1 MDYRDSQGPSV
12 SAAKGILLAKV
23 AIGTVK
29 NVLDGMQQPLVERRG
44 QVGAERLRIK
54 LTVALAKNSRDFLN
68 GKALLLALAFRGPAY
83 RRFLECCAELHA
95 TPAII
100 TGLLEDHLP
109 IQRGGV
115 TISLEKGVLVFRDAD
130 GETLSLK
137 LGGVSFLIPWM
148 DLTRT
153 LFGYDRFSQHV
164 DATENADSIQSLRLA
179 INDYCCAFNGLLTSD
194 LFDPVEVA
202 RMGQLSAQF
211 KEAHGSNW
219 YAPEDVTDARVFDL
233 WTGILAKRQEN
244 GLRKY
249 TSCIQAVEAFLET
262 WQHGSTL
269 HAFDCAAQFDD
280 GIMTSDEAGEQAE
293 SEGGLDPGQI
303 AADFLATAMRGD
315 VKLATDARFKLLSGL
330 LTYPHASEHLH
341 LSRFRAVLFGPVQ
354 TAFGRGRAPSRDDLS
369 SQPGYLDLRASAEE
383 AFCHLETSLWAVV
396 GMLRKQNA
404 DEAALRLLLALRR
417 EPFKPQ
423 DLLDEQQI
431 DELSGAEKVE
441 AMRFVLRRLLND
453 LASKEP
459 KGPLEADIKRADAAY
474 KARSKKAS
482 YRPSHLEA
490 ALAVARS
497 DLAGLATLRRRLLA
511 TCQPVEAADLQKD
524 RDLFHGILSRAY
536 GSTA

>member
-1 MDYRDSQGPSV
+1 MDYHDSQGPSV

-23 AIGTVK
+23 AIGAVK
-29 NVLDGMQQPLVERRG
+29 DVLDGMQLPLVERRG
-44 QVGAERLRIK
+44 QMGAERLRIK

-68 GKALLLALAFRGPAY
+68 GQALLLALAFRGPAY
-83 RRFLECCAELHA
+83 RRFLKCLAELHA
-95 TPAII
+95 TPVII
-100 TGLLEDHLP
+100 TRLLEDHLP
-109 IQRGGV
+109 TKHSGV
-115 TISLEKGVLVFRDAD
+115 TVSLEKGVLVFRDD
-130 GETLSLK
+130 HGETLSLK

-148 DLTRT
+148 DLTQT
-153 LFGYDRFSQHV
+153 LLGYDPFAQHV
-164 DATENADSIQSLRLA
+164 DAAENADSILSLRST
-179 INDYCCAFNGLLTSD
+179 INDYCRAFNGVLTCD

-211 KEAHGSNW
+211 KKAHGSNW
-219 YAPEDVTDARVFDL
+219 YAPKDVTDARVIDL
-233 WTGILAKRQEN
+233 WTDILTKGQEG

-249 TSCIQAVEAFLET
+249 TSCLRAVEAFLET

-269 HAFDCAAQFDD
+269 HAFDCAAQYDD
-280 GIMTSDEAGEQAE
+280 GIMTSDEAREQAE
-293 SEGGLDPGQI
+293 SESGVDPGQV
-303 AADFLATAMRGD
+303 AADFLATAMQAD
-315 VKLATDARFKLLSGL
+315 IKLATDARFKLLSEL

-369 SQPGYLDLRASAEE
+369 SEPGHLDLRASADE

-396 GMLRKQNA
+396 GMLRKENA
-404 DEAALRLLLALRR
+404 AEAALRLLLALRR
-417 EPFKPQ
+417 EPFKP
-423 DLLDEQQI
+423 DELLDNQQI
-431 DELSGAEKVE
+431 DELSGAERLE

-459 KGPLEADIKRADAAY
+459 KGPLETDIRRADAAY

-490 ALAVARS
+490 ALAVAEA
-497 DLAGLATLRRRLLA
+497 DLDGLATVRRRLLA
-511 TCQPVEAADLQKD
+511 TRHPAEVADVQKD

-536 GSTA
+536 DSTA